1 MQCRCRIGK
10 DEAEMGLA
18 RAEATTVNHTGL
30 CQPHRTLKRAMTQAK
45 EASTRHGVLII
56 VENLPVPFD
65 RRVWQ
70 EARALKEAGY
80 GVAVI
85 CPKGKAQTSAYEEI
99 DGIHIYRHSLPN
111 EASAS
116 AAGFL
121 IEYAGALFWQL
132 RLSAKVFRR
141 HGFDVIH
148 ACNPP
153 DLIFLVALIYKIL
166 FRKKFIF
173 DHHDIVPE
181 MFEVKFG
188 RRGFFYKALL
198 FCERLTFLCAN
209 ASIATNETFKRIA
222 IERGGMPAERV
233 WVVKSYPDLNAF
245 RRVAPDPALR
255 KGRAHLVG
263 YVGIMNAQDR
273 VDMLLLAMQ
282 YIVRQ
287 LHREDIHCLLIG
299 DGPEYE
305 HLVRLSEEMGLT
317 SFITFT
323 GYLTGAPLLVHLSS
337 LDIGA
342 IPDPPNPYNDKI
354 SLNKVFEYMA
364 LGIPFVQY
372 DLAESRSQAGA
383 AAVVAKTPT
392 PQGLGEAIVQLIDDP
407 QRRAEMA
414 ALGMSR
420 AQKEFRWETETSQLL
435 GAYAAILT
443 PSHPR
448 S

>member
-1 MQCRCRIGK
+1 
-10 DEAEMGLA
+10 
-18 RAEATTVNHTGL
+18 
-30 CQPHRTLKRAMTQAK
+30 MTQANK
-45 EASTRHGVLII
+45 ASTRAGVPIPGVPIPGVLII

-70 EARALKEAGY
+70 EAKALKEAGY

-85 CPKGKAQTSAYEEI
+85 CPKGKSQTSAYEEI

-111 EASAS
+111 EASDS

-121 IEYAGALFWQL
+121 IEYASALFWQL
-132 RLSAKVFRR
+132 RLSVKVFRR
-141 HGFDVIH
+141 HGFGVIH

-153 DLIFLVALIYKIL
+153 DLIFLIALIYKIL

-181 MFEVKFG
+181 MFEAKFG
-188 RRGFFYKALL
+188 RRGFFHKALSL
-198 FCERLTFLCAN
+198 CERMTFRAAD

-233 WVVKSYPDLNAF
+233 WVVRSYPDLNAF
-245 RRVAPDPALR
+245 RRVPPDPALR
-255 KGRAHLVG
+255 NGRAHLVG
-263 YVGIMNAQDR
+263 YVGIMNAQDS
-273 VDMLLLAMQ
+273 VDMLVLAMRH
-282 YIVRQ
+282 IVRE

-299 DGPEYE
+299 DGPEYDP
-305 HLVRLSEEMGLT
+305 LVHLSEELGLAP
-317 SFITFT
+317 FITFA

-337 LDIGA
+337 LDVGV

-383 AAVVAKTPT
+383 AALIAQNPT
-392 PQGLGEAIVQLIDDP
+392 PEGLGEAIVRLIDDP

-414 ALGMSR
+414 EIGMSR
-420 AQKEFRWETETSQLL
+420 ARQEFRWETETARLL
-435 GAYAAILT
+435 EAYAALLPVAGT
-443 PSHPR
+443 PS
-448 S
+448 